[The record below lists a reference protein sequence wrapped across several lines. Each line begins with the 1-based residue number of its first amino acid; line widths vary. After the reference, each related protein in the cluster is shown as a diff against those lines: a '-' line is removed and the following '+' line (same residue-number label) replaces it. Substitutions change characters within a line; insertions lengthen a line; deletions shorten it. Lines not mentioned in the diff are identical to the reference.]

1 MANYFKNLNTITQD
15 LKRKI
20 YKKKD
25 TRLVIIMENWEDIV
39 GKEYYKKSNPLKITK
54 DDALKVEVSNE
65 VLLDFTYSNQ
75 NYITKID
82 NLLGKK
88 DSIKRIFIVQKYFL

>member
-1 MANYFKNLNTITQD
+1 MASYFKNLNTITQD

-65 VLLDFTYSNQ
+65 VLLGFTYSNQ

-88 DSIKRIFIVQKYFL
+88 DSIKKIFIVQKYFL

>member
-1 MANYFKNLNTITQD
+1 MANYFKNLNTITQN

-25 TRLVIIMENWEDIV
+25 SRLIIIMEKWEEIV

-54 DDALKVEVSNE
+54 EDALKVEVCNE
-65 VLLDFTYSNQ
+65 ILLDFTYSNQ
-75 NYITKID
+75 NYIDKID
-82 NLLGKK
+82 NLLGYKN
-88 DSIKRIFIVQKYFL
+88 SIKKIFIVQK

>member
-1 MANYFKNLNTITQD
+1 M
-15 LKRKI
+15 
-20 YKKKD
+20 
-25 TRLVIIMENWEDIV
+25 
-39 GKEYYKKSNPLKITK
+39 KITK

-88 DSIKRIFIVQKYFL
+88 DSIKRIFIVQKYFLWLYIINGDVYETKF